1 MEGTYNNMKI
11 ATSKM
16 MKELDQ
22 KAIDVLKIPS
32 ILLMENAALKVLKHL
47 DLTQSYFVIVC
58 GKGNNGGDG
67 LALARHL
74 KIAGKEVDV
83 YFVADDE
90 TGTPDTLVNLT
101 ICRNMKVNIILVHE
115 EADLWDLREA
125 INDADVVI
133 DALFGIGLSR
143 PIRGIHA
150 EVIEIINE
158 MSHNTVSID
167 IPSGIH
173 PDTGEIMGVAI
184 NALKTI
190 SFSCYKKGFLNY
202 STTES
207 CGEIIVENI
216 GIPDSVCDLID
227 GRDYLVSHE
236 SVRGL
241 IPVRSRTGFKGDYGK
256 ILIVAGSPGFTGAN
270 KIASEACIAS
280 GAGLVTV
287 SSDARVI
294 NVIAEGVREAMTIHP
309 DRIEEAV
316 SQSDVIAFGPGMGN
330 NGDTMLLLMRI
341 IKRLREE
348 GKSDSTLILDAD
360 GLNVLE
366 KQTGLLENIG
376 VRVILT
382 PHFGEMAR
390 LTGHS
395 VEYIKKNRMD
405 VAKKFA
411 KKHKITLVLKGHNT
425 IVSDGVSCFVN
436 PTGSSAIATGGMGDC
451 LTGIIAALAGQGL
464 EPMEAA
470 IAATYLHGH
479 IGDELAKSRYSIT
492 ASEIISKIPF
502 ELKKMVEESRQRS
515 RF

>member
-1 MEGTYNNMKI
+1 
-11 ATSKM
+11 M
-16 MKELDQ
+16 MKELDR

-32 ILLMENAALKVLKHL
+32 IVLMENAALKVLKHL
-47 DLTQSYFVIVC
+47 DMSQSYFVIVC

-74 KIAGKEVDV
+74 KVAGKEVDL
-83 YFVADDE
+83 YYVADDE
-90 TGTPDTLVNLT
+90 TGTPDTMVNLA
-101 ICRNMKVNIILVHE
+101 ICRNMKINIVLVHE

-125 INDADVVI
+125 INDADVVV

-143 PIRGIHA
+143 PVRGIHA
-150 EVIEIINE
+150 EVIDIINE
-158 MSHNTVSID
+158 MSRYTLSID
-167 IPSGIH
+167 IPSGINA
-173 PDTGEIMGVAI
+173 DTGEVMGTAI
-184 NALKTI
+184 DANMTV

-202 STTES
+202 SSTEN
-207 CGEIIVENI
+207 CGDIIVENI
-216 GIPDSVCDLID
+216 GIPESVCELME
-227 GRDYLVSHE
+227 GREYLVSHDT
-236 SVRGL
+236 VRGL
-241 IPVRSRTGFKGDYGK
+241 IPVRSRTGYKGDYGK

-294 NVIAEGVREAMTIHP
+294 SLIAEHVREAMTIHP

-316 SQSDVIAFGPGMGN
+316 SNSNVIAFGPGMGN
-330 NGDTMLLLMRI
+330 NEDTMLLLIRI

-348 GKSDSTLILDAD
+348 GKSDTTLILDAD

-366 KQTGLLENIG
+366 QKTDLLENIG

-425 IVSDGVSCFVN
+425 IISDGVSCFVN

-451 LTGIIAALAGQGL
+451 LTGMIAGLAGQGL
-464 EPMEAA
+464 QPMEAA

-502 ELKKMVEESRQRS
+502 ELKRMVEASQRKI
-515 RF
+515 

>member
-1 MEGTYNNMKI
+1 MKI

-22 KAIDVLKIPS
+22 KAVEILKIPS
-32 ILLMENAALKVLKHL
+32 IILMENAALQVFKNL
-47 DLTQSYFVIVC
+47 DLSQSYFVIVC
-58 GKGNNGGDG
+58 GRGNNGGDG

-83 YFVADDE
+83 YYVAEDE
-90 TGTPDTLVNLT
+90 TGTPDTMTNLT
-101 ICRNMKVNIILVHE
+101 ICRNLKVNIVLVHE
-115 EADLWDLREA
+115 ESDLWDLREA

-143 PIRGIHA
+143 PVRGIHA
-150 EVIEIINE
+150 EVIDIIND
-158 MSHNTVSID
+158 MSRYTVSID

-173 PDTGEIMGVAI
+173 ADTGEIMGVAV
-184 NALKTI
+184 NAAKTV
-190 SFSCYKKGFLNY
+190 SFCCYKKGFLNY
-202 STTES
+202 ATTEQ
-207 CGEIIVENI
+207 CGDIIIENI
-216 GIPDSVCDLID
+216 GIPESVCEMLG
-227 GRDYLVSHE
+227 GREYLVSHE

-241 IPVRSRTGFKGDYGK
+241 IPVRSRTGYKGDYGK

-287 SSDARVI
+287 SSDARVFGH
-294 NVIAEGVREAMTIHP
+294 IAESVREAMTIHP
-309 DRIEEAV
+309 DHIEAAV
-316 SQSDVIAFGPGMGN
+316 SNSDVIAFGPGMGN
-330 NGDTMLLLMRI
+330 NEDTMLLLMRI

-451 LTGIIAALAGQGL
+451 LTGMIAALAGQGL

-502 ELKKMVEESRQRS
+502 ELKNMVEESRNPVS
-515 RF
+515 LKHRF